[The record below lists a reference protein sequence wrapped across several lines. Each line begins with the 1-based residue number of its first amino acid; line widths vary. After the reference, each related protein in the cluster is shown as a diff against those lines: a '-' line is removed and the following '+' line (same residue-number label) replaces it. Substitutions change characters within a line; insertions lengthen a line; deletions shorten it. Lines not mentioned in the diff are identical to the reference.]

1 MMSSTSRQIPQRSQD
16 VAGAAATI
24 TPRTMHSRS
33 RVLPA
38 LAVAILLAFSACGG
52 GAAKTEAD
60 LSSDA
65 LNRGLKAH
73 SAGTYDEAT
82 AAYFEALS
90 HDPKNKFAFFN
101 LGQIAQTQK
110 RDQVAEGYYRAALE
124 IDPRFGPALFNLAI
138 IRASAGATTEAID
151 LYRRTVQADPQ
162 SAPAYFN
169 LAILLRQTGSTA
181 EADAMF
187 QRAQQ
192 LDPKLV
198 PPASPPPT
206 PRPSPTR

>member
-1 MMSSTSRQIPQRSQD
+1 MT
-16 VAGAAATI
+16 GTAATI
-24 TPRTMHSRS
+24 APQTMYSRS
-33 RVLPA
+33 RVLMT
-38 LAVAILLAFSACGG
+38 LAVALLAVLSACGG
-52 GAAKTEAD
+52 AAQTGSD

-73 SAGTYDEAT
+73 NAGNFDEAT

-90 HDPKNKFAFFN
+90 HDPKNKFAYFN
-101 LGQIAQTQK
+101 LGQIAQSQK
-110 RDQVAEGYYRAALE
+110 RDQVAEGYYRSALE
-124 IDPRFGPALFNLAI
+124 IDSRFSAALFNLAI
-138 IRASAGATTEAID
+138 IRASAGATVEAID
-151 LYRRTVQADPQ
+151 LYRRTVQAEPQ
-162 SAPAYFN
+162 SAPGYFN
-169 LAILLRQTGSTA
+169 LAILLRQTGNNA

-198 PPASPPPT
+198 PPAPAAT